1 MIKEEIEKYIR
12 NCPYRT
18 KEYIDINID
27 GLFKG
32 IHIAGCLLNSRE
44 NCPSENCVCA
54 KNFYSNI
61 LKK

>member
-1 MIKEEIEKYIR
+1 MTKEEIEKYL
-12 NCPYRT
+12 NKCSYRT
-18 KEYIDINID
+18 KEYIDVYID

-32 IHIAGCLLNSRE
+32 MNTAGCLLDNIN

-61 LKK
+61 QNK